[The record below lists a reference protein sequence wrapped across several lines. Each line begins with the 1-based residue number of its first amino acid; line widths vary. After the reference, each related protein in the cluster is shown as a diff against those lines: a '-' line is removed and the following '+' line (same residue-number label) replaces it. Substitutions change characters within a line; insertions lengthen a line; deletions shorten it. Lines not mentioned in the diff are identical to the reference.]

1 MKNKILFYYRD
12 MKIGKIIITIIVIFI
27 IYYLLNEYDD
37 LSSTF
42 DKIKNKFQFKKNICQ
57 PLNNFFNK
65 KDNDINYEHCT
76 SNIDRI
82 FNCDC
87 HSTDNCYANDPND
100 PIVIN
105 SASKPKYNC
114 SHTDDDKQSLNSY
127 AYDILPAAQYDDNI
141 TAVFEDY
148 STSNSAPV
156 QYTDSSTAAEYIS
169 ASTPVQYTDSSTYI
183 DTNSSTPV
191 QYTDSSTAAEY
202 ISAST
207 PVEYTDSS
215 TAAEYISAST
225 PIEYTDSRTATE
237 YIGASTPFQYT
248 DNNTYTNIDN
258 SISTPIENKDN
269 NITSEYSGRST
280 PVQYT
285 NNDTSTNY
293 SIENS
298 SSLSQEEHTNN
309 IFIITKACI
318 DYLSKVHY
326 NQTADSQIIYNKL
339 NKLKKNLNIH
349 DNYLGNNISIKKSI

>member
-65 KDNDINYEHCT
+65 KDNDINHEHCT

-169 ASTPVQYTDSSTYI
+169 VSTPVQYTDSSTYI
-183 DTNSSTPV
+183 DTNTSTPV
-191 QYTDSSTAAEY
+191 QYTDSSTA
-202 ISAST
+202 
-207 PVEYTDSS
+207 
-215 TAAEYISAST
+215 
-225 PIEYTDSRTATE
+225 TE
-237 YIGASTPFQYT
+237 NIGASTPVQYT

-269 NITSEYSGRST
+269 NITSKYSSRST

>member
-1 MKNKILFYYRD
+1 

-37 LSSTF
+37 LSCTF

-65 KDNDINYEHCT
+65 KDNDINHEHCS

-87 HSTDNCYANDPND
+87 HSTDNCYATGPND

-114 SHTDDDKQSLNSY
+114 SHTDDNKQSLNSY
-127 AYDILPAAQYDDNI
+127 AYDNLPAAQYNDNI

-148 STSNSAPV
+148 SSRLTPL
-156 QYTDSSTAAEYIS
+156 QYTENGISTNVIS
-169 ASTPVQYTDSSTYI
+169 
-183 DTNSSTPV
+183 SSTPV
-191 QYTDSSTAAEY
+191 QYTENGTTTDY
-202 ISAST
+202 IDT
-207 PVEYTDSS
+207 YKPVEYTENGTTTDYIDTYRPVQYTENGTTTEYSS
-215 TAAEYISAST
+215 RSIPIQYTNSKSTDYVST
-225 PIEYTDSRTATE
+225 PTD
-237 YIGASTPFQYT
+237 YVSTPTDYVSTPTDYKDTKTSIIQSSISTPLQYT
-248 DNNTYTNIDN
+248 DNNT
-258 SISTPIENKDN
+258 
-269 NITSEYSGRST
+269 
-280 PVQYT
+280 
-285 NNDTSTNY
+285 STNY
-293 SIENS
+293 STQNN

-339 NKLKKNLNIH
+339 NNLKKNSNIH
-349 DNYLGNNISIKKSI
+349 DNYLGHNISIKKYI